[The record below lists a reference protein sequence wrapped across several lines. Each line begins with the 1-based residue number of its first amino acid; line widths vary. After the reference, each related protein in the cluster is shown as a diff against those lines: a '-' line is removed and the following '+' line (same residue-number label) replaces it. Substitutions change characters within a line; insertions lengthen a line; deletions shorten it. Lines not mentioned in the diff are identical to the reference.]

1 MVKLTCPKPTSRC
14 IWHSLGIG
22 PWSRNSHPH
31 RVPLYHGPIF
41 LTIKLHQQTTDKYQ
55 LFLTNHNNNYILF
68 KYNHLFKLYY
78 IDDMEI
84 LLHQFQRKCPRQ
96 CNVVK
101 YGIVV
106 GATSMGNP
114 KVYKALGKKHNM
126 TLAETHTFIE

>member
-1 MVKLTCPKPTSRC
+1 
-14 IWHSLGIG
+14 
-22 PWSRNSHPH
+22 
-31 RVPLYHGPIF
+31 
-41 LTIKLHQQTTDKYQ
+41 
-55 LFLTNHNNNYILF
+55 
-68 KYNHLFKLYY
+68 
-78 IDDMEI
+78 MEI

-126 TLAETHTFIE
+126 TLAETHTFIEYEFFFILLIVSIIARTVADLEG

>member
-1 MVKLTCPKPTSRC
+1 
-14 IWHSLGIG
+14 
-22 PWSRNSHPH
+22 
-31 RVPLYHGPIF
+31 
-41 LTIKLHQQTTDKYQ
+41 
-55 LFLTNHNNNYILF
+55 
-68 KYNHLFKLYY
+68 
-78 IDDMEI
+78 MEI